1 MRERGYDGEQGV
13 GRGTKERRPIDLV
26 NLHREK
32 KREREADG
40 EMCPS
45 RPLRA
50 LFIWRSR
57 VTKKKLYPILPTPPL
72 SSLAVSLSLYRR
84 GNGPGGKLRLA
95 STWTGAS
102 ATLNVS
108 NARRP
113 SSAGGKTEG

>member
-26 NLHREK
+26 NLHREEE
-32 KREREADG
+32 REREADV

-57 VTKKKLYPILPTPPL
+57 VTKKKTLSDSPDP
-72 SSLAVSLSLYRR
+72 SSLFARRLSISLSKRER
-84 GNGPGGKLRLA
+84 
-95 STWTGAS
+95 
-102 ATLNVS
+102 
-108 NARRP
+108 ARWKTQ
-113 SSAGGKTEG
+113 AGVDLDGCFRYAERK

>member
-26 NLHREK
+26 NLHREEE
-32 KREREADG
+32 REREADG

-72 SSLAVSLSLYRR
+72 SLRSPSLYLSIEEGTGQVENSGWRR
-84 GNGPGGKLRLA
+84 LGRLLPLR
-95 STWTGAS
+95 
-102 ATLNVS
+102 
-108 NARRP
+108 
-113 SSAGGKTEG
+113 